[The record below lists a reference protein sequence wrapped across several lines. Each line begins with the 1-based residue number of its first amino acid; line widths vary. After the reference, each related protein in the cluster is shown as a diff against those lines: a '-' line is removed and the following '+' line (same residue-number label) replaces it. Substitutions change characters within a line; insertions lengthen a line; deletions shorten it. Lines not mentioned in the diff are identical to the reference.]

1 MVGYIVL
8 DYKLVGMDPDDTL
21 ANPTDTTWLK
31 EWQQLISLS
40 PHTPMIPLSA
50 CSIST
55 PLVLSG
61 WCHFLRSHLNQGL
74 VHLFLKGIS
83 EGFRLGYS
91 YKELHLR
98 SAKKNLKG
106 AVAHFIVVDEY
117 LQNEVSIRRVVG
129 LFPTMALPEVYISRF
144 TVIPKNHQPD
154 K

>member
-8 DYKLVGMDPDDTL
+8 DYKLVGMDLDDTP
-21 ANPTDTTWLK
+21 ANLTDATWLK

-55 PLVLSG
+55 PLSLSG
-61 WCHFLRSHLNQGL
+61 WCHFLRHHSNQGL

-83 EGFRLGYS
+83 EGFRLGYN

-98 SAKKNLKG
+98 PAKKNLMG
-106 AVAHFIVVDEY
+106 VVTHPNVVYEY
-117 LQNEVSIRRVVG
+117 LQNEVSMGRVVG
-129 LFPTMALPEVYISRF
+129 LFLLWHYQRF
-144 TVIPKNHQPD
+144 T
-154 K
+154 